1 MLNKIKVNENGNV
14 KIYDATINDNLII
27 YADEDGNKVYV
38 NIFPNKVEVMK
49 QGSMNYHIIHEV
61 NREVE
66 NPIKVEIKGQV
77 FSDCVKI
84 LTKGIKVEDTKVEV
98 TFIRDQEEIFITW
111 EW

>member
-27 YADEDGNKVYV
+27 YVDEDGNKVYV

-49 QGSMNYHIIHEV
+49 QGSMKYHIIHEV